1 VLRGVVS
8 EEMQLSL
15 GCMEIV
21 MDAWEVIQIVRVGE
35 DRIKEAIID

>member
-1 VLRGVVS
+1 VLRGVVL

-21 MDAWEVIQIVRVGE
+21 MDAWEAIQIVHVGE
-35 DRIKEAIID
+35 DHIKEAIID